1 MASRKNETT
10 TGKGGAQP
18 PLATRFRPGNPGRPK
33 GARHKVTMAVEALL
47 QGEHEKLTRV
57 AIDKAL
63 EGDTVALRLCLD
75 RIAPPRKDA
84 PVHFVMPE
92 MKDADGVA
100 AAGSAVIAALA
111 AGDATPDEAAR
122 VMAVLQ
128 AQRQIIETVDL
139 ERRLSLLEGK
149 EGADA

>member
-1 MASRKNETT
+1 MAEEKRKNA
-10 TGKGGAQP
+10 GKTPGRP
-18 PLATRFRPGNPGRPK
+18 FRPGNPGRPK
-33 GARHKVTMAVEALL
+33 GARHKVTLAVEALL

-92 MKDADGVA
+92 VKDADGVA

-111 AGDATPDEAAR
+111 DGDATPDEAAR

>member
-10 TGKGGAQP
+10 TAKGGVQP

-84 PVHFVMPE
+84 
-92 MKDADGVA
+92 DGVA

>member
-1 MASRKNETT
+1 
-10 TGKGGAQP
+10 
-18 PLATRFRPGNPGRPK
+18 
-33 GARHKVTMAVEALL
+33 MAVEALL

-84 PVHFVMPE
+84 PVRFAMPAVN
-92 MKDADGVA
+92 DADGVA

-111 AGDATPDEAAR
+111 DGDATPDEAAR

-139 ERRLSLLEGK
+139 ERRLSALEGK